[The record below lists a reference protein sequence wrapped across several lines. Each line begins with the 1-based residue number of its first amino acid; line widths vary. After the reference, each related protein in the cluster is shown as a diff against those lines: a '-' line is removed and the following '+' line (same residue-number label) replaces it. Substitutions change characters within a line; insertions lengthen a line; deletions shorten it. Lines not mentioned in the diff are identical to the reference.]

1 MPLLHQ
7 YNTIAIVLMVV
18 FWSVQY
24 AGVLCV
30 VQCPCVLFVTVR
42 HHYCT
47 AAATLAPHSQVINRW
62 EIYFN
67 GECEI
72 GIADWSMRNTMRFGI
87 TCQRRIWSC
96 YWWRRDSVASAS
108 WYGGYNYRLLL
119 VLASTAVFFLLLLF
133 TNELHSPRPLPFI
146 SSIHPFC
153 VCNSRFELS
162 SSMSIGNIVMA
173 RRCLVV
179 CCEARMRKPS
189 RSSLAVACWL
199 YCTQKSVRVWCNT
212 NSWQIHDIF
221 MPNPRWVDIFE
232 V

>member
-108 WYGGYNYRLLL
+108 WYGGYRLLFA
-119 VLASTAVFFLLLLF
+119 ASIGGDGGLLSF
-133 TNELHSPRPLPFI
+133 TPIYRWVALSATVAIYSIN
-146 SSIHPFC
+146 SSILC
-153 VCNSRFELS
+153 VQLCFW
-162 SSMSIGNIVMA
+162 IVLLDVH
-173 RRCLVV
+173 R
-179 CCEARMRKPS
+179 
-189 RSSLAVACWL
+189 
-199 YCTQKSVRVWCNT
+199 Q
-212 NSWQIHDIF
+212 
-221 MPNPRWVDIFE
+221 
-232 V
+232 